1 MHCCLP
7 YKHPKLQWLK
17 TTVNSH
23 FGRNEHLSV
32 AQLGASSSLS
42 PRRMRSSCQ
51 PGLWS
56 HLKTLMGWS
65 TCSQVDT
72 YMAIGWPWSSP
83 WGPVHRATHSMAAC
97 FLQSKLTQVREDKKE
112 PSRWKLQSFNNL
124 VSEMIS
130 YYFFHILLIRYESV
144 NLVHTQAKGFCKG
157 IEYQQVVSLRPIL
170 EAAYHIHPNIMDL
183 MR

>member
-1 MHCCLP
+1 MILQLGFLQVTEKRFWRCGKERIFFAFYAERSWISSLATPTESVMHCCLP

-97 FLQSKLTQVREDKKE
+97 FLQSKLTQVRED
-112 PSRWKLQSFNNL
+112 
-124 VSEMIS
+124 
-130 YYFFHILLIRYESV
+130 IRF
-144 NLVHTQAKGFCKG
+144 G
-157 IEYQQVVSLRPIL
+157 
-170 EAAYHIHPNIMDL
+170 
-183 MR
+183 